1 MINIDSVRW
10 CEEKNLILIR
20 DRGVSFE
27 DVILSIQN
35 NKALAVESGSN
46 NYPHQKL
53 LIVEI
58 RNYAYM
64 VPMVI
69 SDSEVFFKTV
79 IPSRKHTK
87 RYCKE

>member
-1 MINIDSVRW
+1 M
-10 CEEKNLILIR
+10 
-20 DRGVSFE
+20 SFE
-27 DVILSIQN
+27 DVVLSIQSN
-35 NKALAVESGSN
+35 NALAVEDGSN

-58 RNYAYM
+58 RDYAYM

-69 SDSEVFFKTV
+69 SDIEVFLKTV

-87 RYCKE
+87 RYLRSNDND